1 MVAVWDAQVVDGLVS
16 ESNEPSLEVVLSTSA
31 SRFLAR
37 SSTAA
42 SGVMATCTPVSCWLA
57 KRNFLTIGSATKS
70 PVSWLKLIVA
80 LLN

>member
-16 ESNEPSLEVVLSTSA
+16 ESSEPSLMSVLSISA

-42 SGVMATCTPVSCWLA
+42 SGVMATSTPVSFWLA
-57 KRNFLTIGSATKS
+57 SKNFLTIGSITKS

-80 LLN
+80 SLN